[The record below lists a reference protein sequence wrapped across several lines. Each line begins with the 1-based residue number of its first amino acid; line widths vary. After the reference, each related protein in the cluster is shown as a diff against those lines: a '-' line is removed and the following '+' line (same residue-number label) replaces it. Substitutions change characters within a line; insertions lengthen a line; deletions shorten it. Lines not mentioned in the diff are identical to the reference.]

1 MHLRLPAVAAA
12 LAVLAASPA
21 LAQPCATVDLGFEP
35 DSVSVLEHVDLSL
48 SLANPGDEGG
58 MMSVAVTLSWN
69 DASVGPFEGHLYFPA
84 GKEIHLTASP
94 VVPHAV
100 PAGVLG
106 VTVTVAA
113 GECTDTRTATLTILD
128 GDPDATEIPDLAAFG
143 MAILTG
149 INAPTPVRPTTWG
162 RLKRAF
168 D

>member
-1 MHLRLPAVAAA
+1 MTLRLPALAIA

-48 SLANPGDEGG
+48 TLANPGNEGG
-58 MMSVAVTLSWN
+58 WVSVAVTLSWN
-69 DASVGPFEGHLYFPA
+69 DASVGPFEGKVYFPA
-84 GKEIHLTASP
+84 GKEFQVTVSP
-94 VVPHAV
+94 AVPHAV

-106 VTVTVAA
+106 VTMDVEA
-113 GECTDTRTATLTILD
+113 GECSDSATATLTITE
-128 GDPDATEIPDLAAFG
+128 GDPEATEIPDLATFAG
-143 MAILTG
+143 AILGG
-149 INAPTPVRPTTWG
+149 INAPVPVRPTTWG